1 VAVAL
6 KMTTATFFIST
17 GRCATQWFA
26 SVLKQHFPDRVV
38 VTHEPIQAAYHPKRN
53 LRGTDPEAVAQ
64 DPLVREHLTD
74 IEKILASGKSYVE
87 TGWPCYVA
95 MPLLAARFGERTRF
109 VHIVRHPVHV
119 ALSLATHRIYQR
131 NDWIADAAIDP
142 FDAGVV
148 QKELAAAWTSMGE
161 YEKALFWWTEINLYA
176 LEMQKVLPASE
187 FMRFRYEDLFATLA
201 QPQPQLLANVMNF
214 MGLPHDAAMDAELD
228 QRVDSYAQRTDDI
241 DWRQI
246 FRYPRTCELAE
257 SFGYRLDALSDD
269 DLQNRYGRAGS
280 GIGGKTRRI
289 IGKLLG
295 RNR

>member
-1 VAVAL
+1 MAL

-26 SVLKQHFPDRVV
+26 SALKQHFPDEVM

-53 LRGTDPEAVAQ
+53 LRGMDPEAVAQ
-64 DPLVREHLTD
+64 DPQVREHLAD
-74 IEKILASGKSYVE
+74 IDRILASGKSYVE

-95 MPLLAARFGERTRF
+95 MPLLATRFGERTRF

-148 QKELAAAWTSMGE
+148 QKELAPKWANMGE

-176 LEMQKVLPASE
+176 LEMRKALPESE
-187 FMRFRYEDLFATLA
+187 FMSIRYEDLFATPA
-201 QPQPQLLANVMNF
+201 QPQLLAHVMNF
-214 MGLPHDAAMDAELD
+214 MGLPHDPKMDAELG
-228 QRVDSYAQRTDDI
+228 QRVDSYVQQTDDI
-241 DWRQI
+241 DWRLI

-257 SFGYRLDALSDD
+257 SFGYRLDELSDE
-269 DLQNRYGRAGS
+269 DLRSRYGRAGS
-280 GIGGKTRRI
+280 GLVARTKRVF
-289 IGKLLG
+289 G
-295 RNR
+295 RLFGRE

>member
-1 VAVAL
+1 MDHAL
-6 KMTTATFFIST
+6 TTATFFIST

-26 SVLKQHFPDRVV
+26 SVLNRHFPGEVL

-53 LRGTDPEAVAQ
+53 LRAADPETVAGN
-64 DPLVREHLTD
+64 PLVREHLAEID
-74 IEKILASGKSYVE
+74 KVLASDKSYVE

-95 MPLLAARFGERTRF
+95 MPMLAARFGARTRF

-148 QKELAAAWTSMGE
+148 QKELAPAWAQMSE

-176 LEMQKVLPASE
+176 LEMQQVLPASG
-187 FMRFRYEDLFATLA
+187 FMSIRYEDLFTMPA
-201 QPQPQLLANVMNF
+201 QPQLLAKVLNF
-214 MGLPHDAAMDAELD
+214 MGLPHDAAMDAELG
-228 QRVDSYAQRTDDI
+228 QRVDSYAQRTHAI
-241 DWRQI
+241 DWREI

-257 SFGYRLDALSDD
+257 TFGYRLDALSDH
-269 DLQNRYGRAGS
+269 DLQRRYGRDDS
-280 GIGGKTRRI
+280 GMVGRARRA
-289 IGKLLG
+289 LG
-295 RNR
+295 RLLSRRE